1 MNSKWNKFKTWVKGI
16 FKNSRFPHITYWDIV
31 RFGSC
36 IRKLATSSIILYV
49 LAHFVPELRIK
60 LPYLYLLTDKI
71 MDVFNVLFKW
81 FVYLLQYLG
90 VNF

>member
-1 MNSKWNKFKTWVKGI
+1 MNSKWNNFKSWVKEI
-16 FKNSRFPHITYWDIV
+16 FKNVRFPHITYWDIV

-36 IRKLATSSIILYV
+36 IGKIAAGSVILYV
-49 LAHFVPELRIK
+49 LAHFVPELRGK
-60 LPYLYLLTDKI
+60 MPYLYLLTDKI
-71 MDVFNVLFKW
+71 MDVFNVLFRW